1 MSKQERTHVKNCSS
15 VVSVILAFTFLA
27 AIGADVNAQT
37 KVNAKE
43 KLVTKNAKGTFEVK
57 VVPLAADANVGD
69 PSISRL
75 SLDKQFSGDLTGG
88 SKGQMLGIETG
99 IKDSGGYVAAERF
112 TGTLGGKKGS
122 FSLQHSG
129 TMQGGKFD
137 LQIKVVPDSGTDE
150 LAGISG
156 TMKIIIEKG
165 KHFYEFSYTL
175 PETK

>member
-1 MSKQERTHVKNCSS
+1 MKNSS
-15 VVSVILAFTFLA
+15 STVSVILAVACLVVIA
-27 AIGADVNAQT
+27 AVGNAQT
-37 KVNAKE
+37 KTTAKE
-43 KLVTKNAKGTFEVK
+43 KLVTKTAKGTFEVK
-57 VVPLAADANVGD
+57 VVPLAADVGD

-88 SKGQMLGIETG
+88 SKGQMLGIDTG

-137 LQIKVVPDSGTDE
+137 LQIKVVPDSGTDD
-150 LAGISG
+150 LAGLSG
-156 TMKIIIEKG
+156 TMKIVIENG

-175 PETK
+175 PSTK